1 MQKRIESN
9 LLNPYRKTLDLYGIY
24 GNDSIE
30 KRVILG
36 LSLSLLSRMNDIN
49 LLIENNSLDSVQVLM
64 RSAFETQTYIIYLF
78 KDLADCKK

>member
-64 RSAFETQTYIIYLF
+64 RSAFETQTYIIW
-78 KDLADCKK
+78 A